1 MNCMEFKRDCKEF
14 PGIYVCDVMNSENY
28 KDCSECKFYEK
39 ISKRVLIIKLG
50 AMGDVIRTTP
60 LIKNI
65 RKKYGDCQ
73 ITWLVNKESKDL
85 VNADRVLI
93 YNQDNVLRLQNEE
106 FDVLFS
112 LEHDVPGSVISNLVK
127 AKEKYGYYL
136 DKDGH
141 PNYFNEKS
149 KFYLE
154 RIFSNFV
161 NKYNRRTYQDMMSEI
176 CEIDYSKEEC
186 VIDFSEE
193 YGKEFLRRNHL
204 GMSDKFIGI
213 HMGSAPRWPSKVWS
227 KSKLVEFIKKI
238 EGNVILFAG
247 PNEAKLQKELASELK
262 VYCNDPNNSVKEF
275 VSLVNLC
282 DVMVVNDSL
291 ALHVSV
297 ALKKKT
303 IALFF
308 CTPPWE
314 IEDYGRVKKIVSSL
328 LDNYF
333 YTDEYVEE
341 LVNSIS
347 VDEVIISLK

>member
-1 MNCMEFKRDCKEF
+1 MEFKKDCKEF
-14 PGIYVCDVMNSENY
+14 PGKWACDVMNSENY

-39 ISKRVLIIKLG
+39 ISKRILIIKLG

-60 LIKNI
+60 LIRNI

-85 VNADRVLI
+85 VNADRVLV
-93 YNQDNVLRLQNEE
+93 YNQDNILRLQSEE

-112 LEHDVPGSVISNLVK
+112 LEHDIPGSAIANLMK
-127 AKEKYGYYL
+127 SKEKYGYYL

-154 RIFSNFV
+154 RVFSNYV
-161 NKYNRRTYQDMMSEI
+161 NRNNNRTYQDMMSEI
-176 CEIDYSKEEC
+176 CELEYTKEEC
-186 VIDFSEE
+186 FIDFDEE
-193 YGKEFLRRNHL
+193 YSKDFLRKNHL
-204 GMSDKFIGI
+204 GMSDKFVGI
-213 HMGSAPRWPSKVWS
+213 HMGSGGRWPSKVWS
-227 KSKLVEFIKKI
+227 KDKLVEFVKKI

-247 PNEAKLQKELASELK
+247 PNESKLQKELAEELK
-262 VYCNDPNNSVKEF
+262 VYVNDPNNSVKEF

-314 IEDYGRVKKIVSSL
+314 IEGYGRVTKIVSPL
-328 LDNYF
+328 LDKYF

-341 LVNSIS
+341 LVNSIG
-347 VDEVIISLK
+347 VDEVLGSFLNN